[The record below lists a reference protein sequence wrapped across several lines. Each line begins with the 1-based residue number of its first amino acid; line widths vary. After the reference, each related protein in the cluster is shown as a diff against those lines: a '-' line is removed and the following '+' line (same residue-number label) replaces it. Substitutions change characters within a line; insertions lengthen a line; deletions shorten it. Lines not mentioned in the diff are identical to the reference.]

1 MQQVNTKH
9 NRSDITVK
17 PRGKRIF
24 GWILL
29 LCLLI
34 GGYIFWQQTKSK
46 AATSVSNT
54 DVPAIPVTTALVTK
68 QDVPVYLTGLG
79 TVQASQSVVLK
90 ARVDGQINMIAFK
103 EGALVKEGDV
113 IAQIDPRLFQAQ
125 LEQAQ
130 AQKLKN
136 EALLTNAKAD
146 LARSSSLLKN
156 EFASR
161 QSVDAQKSLVAQ
173 YTAALQSD
181 QAQINYQQT
190 QLGYA
195 TIRSPISGIT
205 GARQIDVG
213 NIVRASDTNGIV
225 VVTQIEPIS
234 VLATVPQ
241 DALDSIRSAMK
252 SSDLKLFAY
261 GRTDT
266 TPRAEG
272 KLTLIDNQIDAATG
286 SLHLKGT
293 FENIDHA
300 LWPGQFVNV
309 KLLIKT
315 ENNAITVPTA
325 AIQRGQNGPYV
336 YVLKKD
342 ETVEVRPVTSLRT
355 LDGTAVIEKGLQE
368 GESVVIEGQY
378 RLKPGV
384 KAKAQPLKTA
394 TSDEKT
400 IDSKIMD
407 AKR

>member
-1 MQQVNTKH
+1 M
-9 NRSDITVK
+9 
-17 PRGKRIF
+17 
-24 GWILL
+24 
-29 LCLLI
+29 
-34 GGYIFWQQTKSK
+34 
-46 AATSVSNT
+46 SNT